1 MDCQDKIYSE
11 EYEDYIVEYGSWS
24 ELVSEQYQTDCYQLA
39 DFRFAVVYLEGSAV
53 DESRRNAELVIPRCF
68 GLLSSTQTLE
78 ETGAARVRRQSQLE
92 LFGQGVMFGIVDTGI
107 DYTIPSFLNA
117 DGTTRIYSI
126 WDQSIP
132 YVPNSGQEGG
142 LPEELSYG
150 TEYGREAINRAL
162 QSANPYDIV
171 PSRDTEG
178 HGTFMAGVACGNEDA
193 AQEFS
198 GIAPLA
204 ELVVVKCK
212 AAKRNIRDYYGIDPD
227 VPCFMEND
235 IMLGIRYLARI
246 AYRRRKPMV
255 VCIGMG
261 TSLGSHYRGGALGQ
275 IAQSYGDLRG
285 FVVVAAGGNEGNESH
300 HYHQEQLAARGETE
314 VELRVDPAETGF
326 TTELWCKAPGLCSV
340 ALISP
345 GGEFSG
351 RIYAR
356 VGERQMI
363 RFLLEKTVVYIDYL
377 LVSFE
382 SGDECIR
389 LRFFGPE
396 EGIWRFRVYNE
407 TDIPAQFDMWLPIRE
422 FINDGTYFLRPD
434 PNTTLCDP
442 SNNLQIITVSYYDG
456 ANRSVAAQA
465 SRGFNVR
472 GEIAPDIAAPGINI
486 YGPAPEPGNVAED
499 PDRPVRYVS
508 RSGSSAAAAVTAG
521 AAILLVE
528 WGIVK
533 GNDINMDT
541 VGVQKYL
548 IRGANRDGRRFPNEE
563 WGYGTLDLYG
573 AFEAI
578 RPKP

>member
-1 MDCQDKIYSE
+1 MSRIRDRRADC
-11 EYEDYIVEYGSWS
+11 
-24 ELVSEQYQTDCYQLA
+24 
-39 DFRFAVVYLEGSAV
+39 
-53 DESRRNAELVIPRCF
+53 
-68 GLLSSTQTLE
+68 
-78 ETGAARVRRQSQLE
+78 
-92 LFGQGVMFGIVDTGI
+92 
-107 DYTIPSFLNA
+107 
-117 DGTTRIYSI
+117 
-126 WDQSIP
+126 
-132 YVPNSGQEGG
+132 
-142 LPEELSYG
+142 PEELSYG

-261 TSLGSHYRGGALGQ
+261 TSLGSHYRGGALGH

-314 VELRVDPAETGF
+314 VELRVDPAETDF

-422 FINDGTYFLRPD
+422 FINNGTYFLRPD

-472 GEIAPDIAAPGINI
+472 GEIAPGHCGTRHQ
-486 YGPAPEPGNVAED
+486 YL
-499 PDRPVRYVS
+499 
-508 RSGSSAAAAVTAG
+508 RSGTGARQCGGGARQTGALCEPQRFQCCGGCDSGGCHSSGGVGDRQGQRHQHGHGRRTEIPDPRSKPG
-521 AAILLVE
+521 RTPLP
-528 WGIVK
+528 K
-533 GNDINMDT
+533 RR
-541 VGVQKYL
+541 VGVWH
-548 IRGANRDGRRFPNEE
+548 A
-563 WGYGTLDLYG
+563 
-573 AFEAI
+573 
-578 RPKP
+578 

>member
-1 MDCQDKIYSE
+1 
-11 EYEDYIVEYGSWS
+11 
-24 ELVSEQYQTDCYQLA
+24 
-39 DFRFAVVYLEGSAV
+39 
-53 DESRRNAELVIPRCF
+53 
-68 GLLSSTQTLE
+68 
-78 ETGAARVRRQSQLE
+78 
-92 LFGQGVMFGIVDTGI
+92 
-107 DYTIPSFLNA
+107 LNA

-261 TSLGSHYRGGALGQ
+261 TSLGSHYRGGALGH

-300 HYHQEQLAARGETE
+300 HYHQEQLAARGE
-314 VELRVDPAETGF
+314 VELRVDPAETDF

-422 FINDGTYFLRPD
+422 FINNGTYFLRPD

-486 YGPAPEPGNVAED
+486 YGPAPEPGNVAAE

>member
-1 MDCQDKIYSE
+1 M
-11 EYEDYIVEYGSWS
+11 
-24 ELVSEQYQTDCYQLA
+24 
-39 DFRFAVVYLEGSAV
+39 
-53 DESRRNAELVIPRCF
+53 
-68 GLLSSTQTLE
+68 
-78 ETGAARVRRQSQLE
+78 
-92 LFGQGVMFGIVDTGI
+92 
-107 DYTIPSFLNA
+107 NA

-285 FVVVAAGGNEGNESH
+285 FVVVAAGGNEGNE
-300 HYHQEQLAARGETE
+300 
-314 VELRVDPAETGF
+314 
-326 TTELWCKAPGLCSV
+326 
-340 ALISP
+340 
-345 GGEFSG
+345 
-351 RIYAR
+351 
-356 VGERQMI
+356 
-363 RFLLEKTVVYIDYL
+363 
-377 LVSFE
+377 
-382 SGDECIR
+382 
-389 LRFFGPE
+389 
-396 EGIWRFRVYNE
+396 
-407 TDIPAQFDMWLPIRE
+407 
-422 FINDGTYFLRPD
+422 
-434 PNTTLCDP
+434 
-442 SNNLQIITVSYYDG
+442 
-456 ANRSVAAQA
+456 
-465 SRGFNVR
+465 
-472 GEIAPDIAAPGINI
+472 
-486 YGPAPEPGNVAED
+486 
-499 PDRPVRYVS
+499 
-508 RSGSSAAAAVTAG
+508 
-521 AAILLVE
+521 
-528 WGIVK
+528 
-533 GNDINMDT
+533 
-541 VGVQKYL
+541 
-548 IRGANRDGRRFPNEE
+548 
-563 WGYGTLDLYG
+563 
-573 AFEAI
+573 
-578 RPKP
+578 